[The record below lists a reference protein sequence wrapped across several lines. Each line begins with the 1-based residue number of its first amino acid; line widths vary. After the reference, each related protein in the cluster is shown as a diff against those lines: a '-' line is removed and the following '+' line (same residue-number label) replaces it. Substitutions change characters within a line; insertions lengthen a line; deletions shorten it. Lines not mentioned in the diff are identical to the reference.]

1 VADDV
6 GAAEIWEEGGPS
18 PTIAFA
24 QPGGAPKHRPQ
35 RRRRA
40 TARTAPKSKHQPAV
54 VVALVAG
61 LIGGVAG
68 GGVVAAWHL
77 TSSPTVVQV
86 TVVRGAPG
94 PALAGGNSIPTIA
107 TKALQ
112 SVVTITATGP
122 GTSVIGGGSPGVEQG
137 TGMMIDDQGDIL
149 TNNHVIAGSV
159 ALSVTLHGQIQPVS
173 AVVIGTDPSQDL
185 ALVRMTN
192 PPAGLV
198 PVIFGDSDSL
208 LVGDAVVA
216 IGDALGLS
224 AGTPTVTSG
233 IVSALG
239 RTVDSVNTS
248 GTSSGSGGPLYDMIQ
263 TDAPINPGNSGGPLL
278 DSAGRVVGMNT
289 AVVSTSADNTPVQDI
304 GFAIPS
310 ARLISAIGDLERG
323 GPPSKAMLGVQ
334 VISNTA
340 ELQSQ
345 YGLEVSDGAVVTAI
359 VDGSPA
365 ANAGVKVGD
374 VIVGYAKRAV
384 TTAEDLQNDI
394 QAGSVGQKVTLTIW
408 RQKHKLLLQAT
419 LESSSVAR

>member
-1 VADDV
+1 MGNDV
-6 GAAEIWEEGGPS
+6 GVAQISDDGGLS
-18 PTIAFA
+18 PTIAFS
-24 QPGGAPKHRPQ
+24 QPGGPPKRRSQRQRGPSHQPLAPK
-35 RRRRA
+35 
-40 TARTAPKSKHQPAV
+40 KSQPAV

-61 LIGGVAG
+61 LIGGIAG

-107 TKALQ
+107 SKALQ

-122 GTSVIGGGSPGVEQG
+122 GTTVLGGGSPGVDQG
-137 TGMMIDDQGDIL
+137 TGMIIDDQGDIL

-159 ALSVTLHGQIQPVS
+159 ALSVTLHGQIQPFS
-173 AVVIGTDPSQDL
+173 AVVVGTDPSQDM
-185 ALVRMTN
+185 ALIRITN
-192 PPAGLV
+192 PPQGLV

-208 LVGDAVVA
+208 VVGDGVVA

-239 RTVDSVNTS
+239 RTVDSVNS
-248 GTSSGSGGPLYDMIQ
+248 GTGSSSGGPPLFDMIQ

-278 DSAGRVVGMNT
+278 DSGGRVIGMNT
-289 AVVSTSADNTPVQDI
+289 AVVSSSANNTPAQDI

-310 ARLISAIGDLERG
+310 ARLISAIGGLERG
-323 GPPSKAMLGVQ
+323 EPPSKAMLGLE

-340 ELQSQ
+340 ALQSQ
-345 YGLEVSDGAVVTAI
+345 YGLELSDGAVVVAV

-365 ANAGVKVGD
+365 ALAGVKLGD
-374 VIVGYAKRAV
+374 LIVGYAGHGVV
-384 TTAEDLQNDI
+384 TSEDLENDVA
-394 QAGSVGQKVTLTIW
+394 AGSVGQKVTLTLW
-408 RQKHKLLLQAT
+408 RGKHKLVLQAT
-419 LESSSVAR
+419 LESSTAAR